1 MKFFSLK
8 AGESLRYL
16 ATREEEH
23 KAKDEDELKDE
34 LTGKRVWRVGGIGV
48 CCYSLEEEEEI
59 RKVAVWREW
68 GARHG
73 RTDWEKAARQR
84 TTVYNKGRSASF
96 SRRDKCPSMADEQ
109 NQKA

>member
-1 MKFFSLK
+1 
-8 AGESLRYL
+8 
-16 ATREEEH
+16 
-23 KAKDEDELKDE
+23 
-34 LTGKRVWRVGGIGV
+34 
-48 CCYSLEEEEEI
+48 
-59 RKVAVWREW
+59 VWREW